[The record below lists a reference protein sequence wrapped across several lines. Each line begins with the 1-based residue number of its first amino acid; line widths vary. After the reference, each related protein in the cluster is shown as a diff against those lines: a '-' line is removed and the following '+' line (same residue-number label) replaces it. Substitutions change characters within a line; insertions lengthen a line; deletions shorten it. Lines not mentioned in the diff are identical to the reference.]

1 MHAMNRRSFLGRGA
15 AAAEKYARS
24 SNVRATMIFN
34 NECPAVNDLFREERL
49 ARLAEKAA
57 QEPA

>member
-34 NECPAVNDLFREERL
+34 NEC
-49 ARLAEKAA
+49 LAEKAA
-57 QEPA
+57 RALA